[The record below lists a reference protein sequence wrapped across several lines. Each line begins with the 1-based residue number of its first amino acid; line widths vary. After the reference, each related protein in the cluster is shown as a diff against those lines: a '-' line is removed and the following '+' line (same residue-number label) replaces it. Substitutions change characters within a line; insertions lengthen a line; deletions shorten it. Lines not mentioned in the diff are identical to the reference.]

1 MANIKPSQLRPFG
14 ELTPQGLRVVQGIDT
29 RGKHLHVRFEAP
41 SQLNNAPAFYYQD
54 LEIGMYSYLRTG
66 IVRYVDRIGRYCS
79 IGPGV
84 TIGEGEHPTN
94 WLSTSPSQYTYE
106 QFKFYPP
113 EKEATKR
120 RRVARTAKNN
130 TGAQG
135 HVTIGHDVWIGGG
148 ATIRRGVKI
157 GHGAIVSGN
166 AFVTKDVPPY
176 AIVAGLPAQ
185 HMRFRFDRA
194 VIERLLALR
203 WWRFDINDLAGVA
216 FDNIETALD
225 EIEAREAAGEI
236 AETPQS
242 FKSVQIYTKGH
253 HGLGVEVSAPRS
265 FPAPEADPLGLS
277 MLQKFEAE
285 QAKAVREARLLFRL
299 GRKART
305 LLPRRG

>member
-1 MANIKPSQLRPFG
+1 MSNAHPSELRSF
-14 ELTPQGLRVVQGIDT
+14 EDLKQHGLRVTQGIDT

-41 SQLNNAPAFYYQD
+41 SQLNNAPMFYYRD

-84 TIGEGEHPTN
+84 TIGEGEHPTD
-94 WLSTSPSQYTYE
+94 WLSTSPSQYTFE

-120 RRVARTAKNN
+120 RRVARTNANNNGAK
-130 TGAQG
+130 GL
-135 HVTIGHDVWIGGG
+135 VTIGHDVWIGGG

-157 GHGAIVSGN
+157 GHGVIISGN

-185 HMRFRFDRA
+185 HMRFRFERD
-194 VIERLLALR
+194 VIERLLQLR

-216 FDNIETALD
+216 FDDIDSAIN
-225 EIEAREAAGEI
+225 EIEDREAYWVDFRDPAI
-236 AETPQS
+236 
-242 FKSVQIYTKGH
+242 VQNCSNLH
-253 HGLGVEVSAPRS
+253 QRSAL
-265 FPAPEADPLGLS
+265 AWY
-277 MLQKFEAE
+277 
-285 QAKAVREARLLFRL
+285 
-299 GRKART
+299 
-305 LLPRRG
+305 